1 MNVWLP
7 VVLVLVVGAVVFA
20 IHLGAMRWLA
30 RQPGPDVAA
39 GPEREKEQT

>member
-30 RQPGPDVAA
+30 RQPVQDVAA